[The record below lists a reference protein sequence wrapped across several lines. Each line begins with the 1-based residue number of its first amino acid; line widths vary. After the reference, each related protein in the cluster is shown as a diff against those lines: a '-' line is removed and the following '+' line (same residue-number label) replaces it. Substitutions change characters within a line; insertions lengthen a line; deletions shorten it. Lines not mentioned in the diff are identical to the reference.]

1 MVRKLKRHKEDLQ
14 ENLMKLVKEIEDFE
28 DDEIEESEEK
38 SYSKFEPFEIDI
50 PLKSDLLEPMNSGQ
64 GNKIEKLTERFDI
77 RITTLEKEILKNLK
91 ENGINVSEE
100 IRKMIL
106 KLNESLVSSKI
117 KDKYIKCAN
126 ELENNL
132 ILIENLK
139 INYLEIKYLRGKTQE
154 EAQELVNRRY
164 KIKYELDSLIR
175 ASKHL
180 INFLNKY
187 TGVLPED

>member
-1 MVRKLKRHKEDLQ
+1 MVRKLKKHKEDLQ

-28 DDEIEESEEK
+28 DDEIEEK
-38 SYSKFEPFEIDI
+38 TYSKFEPFEIDI
-50 PLKSDLLEPMNSGQ
+50 PLKSDLLEPLNSGQ

-77 RITTLEKEILKNLK
+77 RITALEKEILKNLK

-106 KLNESLVSSKI
+106 KLNESLVRSKI
-117 KDKYIKCAN
+117 KDKYIKYAD

-154 EAQELVNRRY
+154 EAQELVNSRY